1 MTGRRAAAGPSGG
14 PPTPTGPPPPGGRR
28 GDLTAPVPAAAL
40 VAPRPVEPW
49 QLLGPVR
56 LERVVPERDAPLL
69 HAWLTHP
76 ASHYWEM
83 GHLSVGEVLAYERGV
98 ERSPHEQAW
107 LGRVAGSATFVV
119 ETYDPA
125 RVLLTDVHDARPG
138 DVGMHLLVAPPTGP
152 RVSGTTDAVMAAT
165 LRFCFGALRAMRVVV
180 EPDVRNT
187 AIAAKNAAAG
197 FRVLREVDLPG
208 KRAAL
213 SVCTRADFAASRLG
227 AAPRPATRRG
237 RRQAAPTAPE
247 DTP

>member
-1 MTGRRAAAGPSGG
+1 MTG
-14 PPTPTGPPPPGGRR
+14 GR
-28 GDLTAPVPAAAL
+28 GTAPVTPGD
-40 VAPRPVEPW
+40 VEPW
-49 QLLGPVR
+49 RSLGPVR
-56 LERVVPERDAPLL
+56 LARVVPERDAPLL

-76 ASHYWEM
+76 ASWAWQM
-83 GHLSVGEVLAYERGV
+83 GHLGVGEVLAYERGI
-98 ERSPHEQAW
+98 ERSLHEQAW

-125 RVLLTDVHDARPG
+125 HVLLTDVHDARPG
-138 DVGMHLLVAPPTGP
+138 DLGMHLLVAPPTGP
-152 RVSGTTDAVMAAT
+152 RVSGLTDAVMAAT
-165 LRFCFGALRAMRVVV
+165 LRLCFGALRAARVVV

-227 AAPRPATRRG
+227 AEPLPVTRRG
-237 RRQAAPTAPE
+237 PRTTAPAATTAPVVTTAPAVTTATE
-247 DTP
+247 DHR